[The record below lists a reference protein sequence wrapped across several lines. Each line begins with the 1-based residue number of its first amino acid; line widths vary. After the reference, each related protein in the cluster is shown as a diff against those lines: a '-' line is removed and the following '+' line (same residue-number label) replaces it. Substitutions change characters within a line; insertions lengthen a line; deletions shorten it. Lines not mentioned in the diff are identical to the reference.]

1 VSDIGDRIGPRAGQ
15 SAEDFEREEAIAAA
29 GMYEQVGRLV
39 HHLGMY
45 EMTLLALVQNLT
57 VEKVLREMARV
68 MQVEK
73 RTKLVKDLLEDRGY
87 TDFHAEFETLAK
99 RAGKLFDERAIC
111 THNLVTAVRLHN
123 HNPEILTAAILR
135 TREIYKTTGGRLAAD
150 FLFTIDQV
158 RASVQEAEQLDLDT
172 QNFMHR
178 LNVART
184 QPP

>member
-1 VSDIGDRIGPRAGQ
+1 MSDIGDRIGPNAGQ
-15 SAEDFEREEAIAAA
+15 SAADFEREESIAAA

-57 VEKVLREMARV
+57 IE
-68 MQVEK
+68 QVEK
-73 RTKLVKDLLEDRGY
+73 RTKLVRDLLEDRGY
-87 TDFHAEFETLAK
+87 TDFHTEFEALAK

-111 THNLVTAVRLHN
+111 THNLVTAVRLMN
-123 HNPEILTAAILR
+123 HNPESLTAAILR
-135 TREIYKTTGGRLAAD
+135 TREIYKTTGSRLAAD

-158 RASVQEAEQLDLDT
+158 RMSVREAEQLDLDT

-178 LNVART
+178 LNVAMM